1 MMKRWVILL
10 LALQGIAILALA
22 GWLFRNWCPPLLVA
36 LPPLHLA
43 AALGLST
50 VAVFGLRLLV
60 SLNNFH
66 LSSRFGSATPDHLRL
81 GVDGAARLLLREF
94 LSSMRVSSLDML
106 HPVGLQLVQP
116 ANAPQGLPVLLVHG
130 YLCNSGY
137 WRPLSALFKRAG
149 ISHLAL
155 DMEPLGASIDE
166 LAAQV
171 QAGVERLCAGT
182 GSRQVVMV
190 GHSMGGLVARA
201 WVRRY
206 GGDRAARIITLASP
220 HQGSKLARF
229 APGRNGAQMRYGS
242 AWLRDLAAADA
253 NLQRELFISIYSVH
267 DNMVAP
273 QNSSHFPP
281 ARNLVFGGIGHVALG
296 RHPRVMEAVLAEVRR
311 AGIDMDKVLSA

>member
-10 LALQGIAILALA
+10 LALQSVAILALA
-22 GWLFRNWCPPLLVA
+22 GWLFRSWRPPLLVA
-36 LPPLHLA
+36 RPPLHLA
-43 AALGLST
+43 AALLLSI
-50 VAVFGLRLLV
+50 VAVFGLRLLI

-66 LSSRFGSATPDHLRL
+66 LSARFGSATPDEHLLSAGGAVRL
-81 GVDGAARLLLREF
+81 VLREF
-94 LSSMRVSSLDML
+94 FSSMRVSSLDML
-106 HPVGLQLVQP
+106 QPVGLQLAQP
-116 ANAPQGLPVLLVHG
+116 QQGLPVLLVHG

-137 WRPLSALFKRAG
+137 WRPMSALLRRAG

-171 QAGVERLCAGT
+171 QAGVERLCAAT
-182 GSRQVVMV
+182 GSVQVVIV

-201 WVRRY
+201 YVRRY
-206 GGDRAARIITLASP
+206 GSAQVARIITLGSP
-220 HQGSKLARF
+220 HEGSMLARF

-242 AWLRDLAAADA
+242 AWLRDLAAAEA
-253 NLQRELFISIYSVH
+253 NLQRELFISMYSVH

-281 ARNLVFGGIGHVALG
+281 ARNMVFGGIGHVALG
-296 RHPRVMEAVLAEVRR
+296 RHPRVMEALLAEVRQ
-311 AGIDMDKVLSA
+311 AGLNLDKALSA

>member
-10 LALQGIAILALA
+10 LVLQGVAILALA
-22 GWLFRNWCPPLLVA
+22 GWLFRNWHPPLLVA

-43 AALGLST
+43 AALVLAS
-50 VAVFGLRLLV
+50 VAVVALRLLI

-66 LSSRFGSATPDHLRL
+66 LSSRFGSATPDQHRL
-81 GVDGAARLLLREF
+81 NADSAARLLLREF
-94 LSSMRVSSLDML
+94 FSSMRVSSLDML
-106 HPVGLQLVQP
+106 HPVGLQLAQH
-116 ANAPQGLPVLLVHG
+116 PQGLPVLLVHG

-137 WRPLSALFKRAG
+137 WRPLSALLRRAG

-171 QAGVERLCAGT
+171 QAGVERLCSAT
-182 GSRQVVMV
+182 GSRQVVIV

-206 GGDRAARIITLASP
+206 GSAQVARIITLGSP
-220 HQGSKLARF
+220 HAGSMLARF
-229 APGRNGAQMRYGS
+229 APGRNGAQMRYDS
-242 AWLRDLAAADA
+242 AWLRDLAAAEA

-296 RHPRVMEAVLAEVRR
+296 RHPQVMEAVLAEVRQAGLGLNKALR
-311 AGIDMDKVLSA
+311 A

>member
-10 LALQGIAILALA
+10 LALQSVAILALA
-22 GWLFRNWCPPLLVA
+22 GWLFRSWRPPLLVA
-36 LPPLHLA
+36 LPPLHLL
-43 AALGLST
+43 AALVLSI
-50 VAVFGLRLLV
+50 VAVFGLRLLL

-66 LSSRFGSATPDHLRL
+66 LSSRFGSATPDEHRL
-81 GVDGAARLLLREF
+81 GAGGAVRLLLREF
-94 LSSMRVSSLDML
+94 FSSMRVSSLDML
-106 HPVGLQLVQP
+106 HPVGLWLSP
-116 ANAPQGLPVLLVHG
+116 HPQGLPVLLVHG

-137 WRPLSALFKRAG
+137 WRPLSALLSRAG

-155 DMEPLGASIDE
+155 DMEPLGAGIDE

-171 QAGVERLCAGT
+171 PAGVERLCAAT
-182 GSRQVVMV
+182 GSRQVVIV

-201 WVRRY
+201 YVRRY
-206 GGDRAARIITLASP
+206 GSAQVARIITLGSP
-220 HQGSKLARF
+220 HEGSMLARF

-242 AWLRDLAAADA
+242 AWLRDLAAAEA
-253 NLQRELFISIYSVH
+253 NLQRELFISMYSVH

-296 RHPRVMEAVLAEVRR
+296 RHPRVMEAVLAEVRQ
-311 AGIDMDKVLSA
+311 ASLNLDNALSA